1 MNMYC
6 SFLLRWTIPQGCGL
20 EPVGPEKSE
29 GAFMVLLCFS
39 CMQDIMT
46 MGPCPQKKHDLKKKK
61 MIHGH
66 WTKLKETGKQNR
78 EIIFF
83 PISKPQSST
92 SPQWTSWTMGY
103 HGARPGPHFGVQKLR
118 RVTRAEVAVQTVSP
132 IAWATYACP
141 LAIEHRQSVF
151 LI

>member
-1 MNMYC
+1 MDHPPGLRIGAGWAREIRRCIHGSSM
-6 SFLLRWTIPQGCGL
+6 FLLRARYHDHG
-20 EPVGPEKSE
+20 
-29 GAFMVLLCFS
+29 
-39 CMQDIMT
+39 T
-46 MGPCPQKKHDLKKKK
+46 MPPQKNTISKKKK

-141 LAIEHRQSVF
+141 RAIENRQSVF